1 VDIALPTTSRQ
12 PTPTLHR
19 IRLLVCVQPLIA
31 HEIPTPGSMPSCL
44 PPLPTAG
51 ETRVRAWLELD
62 QFASPSRSHREQRKR
77 RRDSNSR
84 SDYSQHMR
92 RASPKRRKGDDDD
105 VVPGQSV
112 SHAGSVIELN
122 ERTTLSSSISAGSK
136 RSTSPIRQK
145 TLLRTARPPIL
156 QDPLS
161 NPSIP
166 VPVDV
171 APRLRALRQR
181 LGRRL
186 TSQFIPACLRA
197 VLEKEP
203 AFQTAL
209 VHEPID
215 DDAYD
220 ESDKRPSEQLAFAV
234 DRAKAVLQGTQ
245 LCTTY
250 NKDENAWCLDVVI
263 PLLDLALVLHGR
275 DTFRRESVQS
285 QSIQPAYLPRA
296 VDPSSL
302 NEKYLFRKTDFCF
315 CFSHLHPKYAALY
328 DRLQNAIISHTT
340 DNFTQAAALFS
351 GIEVKPPNGGAVEA
365 QVQVSIWMAASL
377 HKKADMARCV
387 LSKRVVSSLDE
398 AIDVASAST
407 QDISPG
413 DRTPDLSALIEPG
426 VTIIGPE
433 HKVYYAFLSTPIIP
447 DEPGS
452 GTVSV
457 LGHDERLPLL
467 TTQTVQGVFQ
477 LARLYGNILEYGMD
491 EGDGGFWGAFLG
503 PVLEGVTG
511 TGERVLGL
519 R

>member
-1 VDIALPTTSRQ
+1 VL
-12 PTPTLHR
+12 
-19 IRLLVCVQPLIA
+19 
-31 HEIPTPGSMPSCL
+31 
-44 PPLPTAG
+44 G
-51 ETRVRAWLELD
+51 EG
-62 QFASPSRSHREQRKR
+62 
-77 RRDSNSR
+77 
-84 SDYSQHMR
+84 
-92 RASPKRRKGDDDD
+92 ASPKRRKEEDDDD
-105 VVPGQSV
+105 IAPDQSV
-112 SHAGSVIELN
+112 SHTGSVVELN
-122 ERTTLSSSISAGSK
+122 DRTTLSSFGAGSK

-166 VPVDV
+166 IPADV
-171 APRLRALRQR
+171 APRLLALRQR
-181 LGRRL
+181 LRRRL
-186 TSQFIPACLRA
+186 TSRFIPACLRT

-220 ESDKRPSEQLAFAV
+220 ESDERPAEYFALAV

-250 NKDENAWCLDVVI
+250 NKDENAWCFDVVI
-263 PLLDLALVLHGR
+263 PLLDLALMLYGR

-296 VDPSSL
+296 VDPSL
-302 NEKYLFRKTDFCF
+302 RTERYLFRKIDYCF
-315 CFSHLHPKYAALY
+315 CYSHLHPKYAAFY
-328 DRLQNAIISHTT
+328 GRLQNAAISHMT

-365 QVQVSIWMAASL
+365 QVQISIWMAASL
-377 HKKADMARCV
+377 RKKADLARCAM
-387 LSKRVVSSLDE
+387 SAKRNVPSLDE
-398 AIDVASAST
+398 AVDVASASARAT
-407 QDISPG
+407 SPSNRPP
-413 DRTPDLSALIEPG
+413 DLSDLSALIEPG

-447 DEPGS
+447 DDPGS

-477 LARLYGNILEYGMD
+477 LARLYGNIFEYGMD
-491 EGDGGFWGAFLG
+491 ESGEGFWGAFLG
-503 PVLEGVTG
+503 PVLEGVARA
-511 TGERVLGL
+511 GEKVVAL